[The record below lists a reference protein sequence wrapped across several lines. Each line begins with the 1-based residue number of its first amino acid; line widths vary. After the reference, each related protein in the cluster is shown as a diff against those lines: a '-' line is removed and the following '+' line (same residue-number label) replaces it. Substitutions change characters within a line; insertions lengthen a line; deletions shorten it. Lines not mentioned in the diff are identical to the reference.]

1 MIEKKRMYSMLIV
14 STVANFSNAIIPLLP
29 DGVFNPIDSVH
40 SIGSARKAIDEKKY
54 DIVIINK
61 TNDDFGVKFAIDIS
75 VNWNAVVLLIVNND
89 VYTDITGRVT
99 EFGVF
104 TLSRPVSK
112 GTMSTALSWM
122 ASARERDRKKE
133 QNEQSAA
140 DKLEEI
146 RIINRAKWI
155 LIGEMNMTEEQ
166 AHKHIEKQAMDMCK
180 SKKEIAESI
189 IKTYT

>member
-61 TNDDFGVKFAIDIS
+61 SNDDFGVRFAIDIS

-89 VYTDITGRVT
+89 VYADITNRVT
-99 EFGVF
+99 VFGVF
-104 TLSRPVSK
+104 TLYRPVSK
-112 GTMSTALSWM
+112 WTMSTALSWM

-133 QNEQSAA
+133 QSEQSAA

-166 AHKHIEKQAMDMCK
+166 AHRHIEKQAMDMCN

>member
-61 TNDDFGVKFAIDIS
+61 SNDDFGVRFAIDIS

-89 VYTDITGRVT
+89 VYADITGRVT

-104 TLSRPVSK
+104 TLPRPVSK

-122 ASARERDRKKE
+122 ASTKERDRKKE
-133 QNEQSAA
+133 QSEQSAA

-146 RIINRAKWI
+146 RVINRAKWI

-166 AHKHIEKQAMDMCK
+166 AHRHIEKYAMDMCK

-189 IKTYT
+189 IETYT